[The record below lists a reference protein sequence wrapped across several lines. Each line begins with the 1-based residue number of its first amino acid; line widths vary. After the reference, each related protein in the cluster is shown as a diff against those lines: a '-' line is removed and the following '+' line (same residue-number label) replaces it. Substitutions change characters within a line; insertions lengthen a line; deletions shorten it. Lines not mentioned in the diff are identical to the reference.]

1 MPNPLSNIIHSP
13 FMIHSPFIIQ
23 QQVLILA
30 KRPMHCSPNPPRHPR
45 PVAPDRCLPWRR
57 YRIHKRLPA
66 GSRCAPRAAHD
77 TWINSASWNTV
88 TIDRYWI
95 SACVYIYNLKRT
107 SIHVDV
113 YIYMDLY
120 GIPDI
125 THKRCAGKATSSA
138 PRFWLHLETWQTTLS
153 TFPQP
158 KLNTSINFHI

>member
-13 FMIHSPFIIQ
+13 FMIHSPFITQ
-23 QQVLILA
+23 RQVLILA
-30 KRPMHCSPNPPRHPR
+30 KRPMHCSPNPPRHPW

-57 YRIHKRLPA
+57 YRTHKRLPA

-88 TIDRYWI
+88 TIDRSWT
-95 SACVYIYNLKRT
+95 SAYVYIYNPTRT

-120 GIPDI
+120 DIPDI
-125 THKRCAGKATSSA
+125 TRDALKKATSSA
-138 PRFWLHLETWQTTLS
+138 PRFSFHLETWQTILS